1 MQPSFSASQTAWRRD
16 RDSNPRYSF
25 VQSHKPQIILALAGF
40 CLLNVNERETEPAL
54 DEASNKSG
62 FVASLLAKV
71 GDDQY
76 QTDDIE
82 LARASEEFAKRLLTC
97 RAV

>member
-1 MQPSFSASQTAWRRD
+1 M
-16 RDSNPRYSF
+16 
-25 VQSHKPQIILALAGF
+25 
-40 CLLNVNERETEPAL
+40 NERETEPAL